1 MNLSNPQLNGGAREV
16 SNKVD
21 EANRRIDGINQR
33 VAYIEGELHEQ
44 QKHQATTADVE
55 RAKTWFV
62 TTIAASGVALL
73 AAIGTIVIAFM
84 RVWSTLG

>member
-1 MNLSNPQLNGGAREV
+1 MNLPNPQLNGGAREV

-44 QKHQATTADVE
+44 KKHQATTADVE
-55 RAKTWFV
+55 RAKTWLV
-62 TTIAASGVALL
+62 TTIAATGVALL

-84 RVWSTLG
+84 RVWTTLG